1 MSLYNI
7 PLVYI
12 IHNELP
18 TIDERYAAQIIC
30 ESTAQLVPKH
40 AVGAQLRDG
49 VWTIRLKSEEA
60 REHQVDIMKCLNI
73 LNSNVKI
80 HEQYPLINRMIPSE
94 KNHFYRCS
102 FRG

>member
-12 IHNELP
+12 IHNELS
-18 TIDERYAAQIIC
+18 TIDERYAALIIC

-40 AVGAQLRDG
+40 VVGAQLRDG
-49 VWTIRLKSEEA
+49 VWTMRLKPDEA
-60 REHQVDIMKCLNI
+60 RVHLVDNMKCLNI

-94 KNHFYRCS
+94 KIIF
-102 FRG
+102 